1 MMCPA
6 FHTEHAPASDVAFT
20 PIYDYQYI
28 LWYLLKLVSNRV
40 DVFKNIVVILNDC
53 LLCQEPELNR
63 ASCII
68 GIKITIIKNSQLSS
82 NRITLASFW

>member
-6 FHTEHAPASDVAFT
+6 FHTGHAPTSDVTFT

-28 LWYLLKLVSNRV
+28 LWCLLKLVSNRV

-53 LLCQEPELNR
+53 LLMLEGGVEPPLCAGFR
-63 ASCII
+63 
-68 GIKITIIKNSQLSS
+68 
-82 NRITLASFW
+82 